1 VIVFFPFDS
10 GDFVEA
16 ALVAASGEGCA
27 EESLHHFD
35 RGSGGDDAGTEGED
49 VSVVV
54 FAGELGGDDIVGKC
68 GAEASNFIGSD
79 GNSDARHIGRSIPG
93 G

>member
-16 ALVAASGEGCA
+16 ALVAASGKGCA

-35 RGSGGDDAGTEGED
+35 RG
-49 VSVVV
+49 V
-54 FAGELGGDDIVGKC
+54 I
-68 GAEASNFIGSD
+68 GAD
-79 GNSDARHIGRSIPG
+79 GDARFGRGIAHS
-93 G
+93 